1 MVMDPRAQ
9 NDALVN
15 ILRRLPIETPEGPV
29 EQPMVS
35 VIERMRERG
44 KLAAVS
50 AMGLPMPKAVGMTG
64 GAGGYGVAE
73 RTQYTQRDMTS
84 QVPKFM
90 PQGSSEQQYWLPGTA

>member
-1 MVMDPRAQ
+1 MDPY
-9 NDALVN
+9 L
-15 ILRRLPIETPEGPV
+15 
-29 EQPMVS
+29 
-35 VIERMRERG
+35 RG

-84 QVPKFM
+84 QVPKFDA
-90 PQGSSEQQYWLPGTA
+90 QGSSEQQYWLPGTA